1 MPCHRLVRT
10 AIALLTVFLLVH
22 VPFQGVAAASQ
33 SPKTYYVDV
42 ATGDNSRTEL
52 QARDPATPW
61 KTIKMALGVAVTSDT
76 VIVQAGTYTE
86 NVESKHDGTSDK
98 PITLKA
104 NGNVLIQ
111 APPGTPPGTPGFF
124 ISHNHTIIDGFT
136 VSGWT
141 TGLRLGAHDG
151 GDGPVAG
158 IIVRNNR
165 STNNS
170 LNGIQ
175 FVNAVGCIAEFNI
188 ASNNGSNGISYSGN
202 SGVIHGNTANGNGQF
217 GIYVKDGV
225 DHQVWDNTA
234 TGNIVANL
242 KIQGAT
248 IPPPGTSLP
257 PGQRTFY
264 VNPSQGDDTR
274 EDWRAQNPLTP
285 WKTIKRALGDAVS
298 TNGAIP
304 GEAIVLQ
311 PGTYPESVESIR
323 DGLADTPI
331 TIKAQIP
338 GTAIIQPPSGPGF
351 FIAHNHHVLEGLLV
365 VGGINAIQIGPYKN
379 TNGTVTGG
387 IVRNTTVRNA
397 TGVGIRFINAINGT
411 VMHSVITK
419 NGREGISYSG
429 NGATIFN
436 NLIIKNGRTLAS
448 AYGLTLING
457 EQHQIVNN
465 TVYGNLNGGVR
476 LGTSNTVPVFSTVVN
491 NIIVQ
496 NRGSGG
502 AADPAVGVR
511 EPSGSNYLGRAT
523 LDYNIVYGNPTNYEL
538 SNAKLTLPGPH
549 SIRLSPIFVD
559 AVREDFRLGRVQ
571 TGQIADSPAINAG
584 SDTAENLGLAGRT
597 AFTDKLPDTGT
608 IDLGYHP
615 TLLYVAEGTTTIG
628 QATLTFDQA
637 GQSFTFAANLKAGLG
652 NDGIETGTEFVQ
664 VSFGGYQCFFPA
676 ANFVRSGSGW
686 VYNGNGVVASPPIT
700 VAAASLE
707 ELPDGSVNVSIQTTG
722 LAFEALISTSMGIA
736 LQIGDD
742 FGSAL
747 VNFRGTLQYP

>member
-1 MPCHRLVRT
+1 MPCHRLFRT
-10 AIALLTVFLLVH
+10 AIVLLTVCLLVH
-22 VPFQGVAAASQ
+22 APFQGVAAASH
-33 SPKTYYVDV
+33 SPKTYYVD
-42 ATGDNSRTEL
+42 AAIGDDSHSEL
-52 QARDPATPW
+52 QARDPSTPW
-61 KTIKMALGVAVTSDT
+61 KTIKMALGVAIASDT

-86 NVESKHDGTSDK
+86 NIESKHDGTSTN
-98 PITLKA
+98 PITIKA
-104 NGNVLIQ
+104 NGTVLIQ

-124 ISHNHTIIDGFT
+124 VSHNHTIIDGFSF
-136 VSGWT
+136 SGWT
-141 TGLRLGAHDG
+141 TGLRLGAHDN

-165 STNNS
+165 STNNTV
-170 LNGIQ
+170 NGIQ
-175 FVNAVGCIAEFNI
+175 FVNAVGCVAEFNI

-202 SGVIHGNTANGNGQF
+202 SGVIHGNTANSNGQF
-217 GIYVKDGV
+217 GIYVKDGI

-234 TGNIVANL
+234 TGNTGANL
-242 KIQGAT
+242 KIQGTT
-248 IPPPGTSLP
+248 IPPPGTSQP

-264 VNPSQGDDTR
+264 INPSLGDDTR

-331 TIKAQIP
+331 TIKAKTP

-365 VGGINAIQIGPYKN
+365 VGGVSAIQIGPYKN
-379 TNGTVTGG
+379 TNGPVTGG
-387 IVRNTTVRNA
+387 IVRHTTVRNA
-397 TGVGIRFINAINGT
+397 TGVGIRFINAVNGT

-429 NGATIFN
+429 SGATIFN
-436 NLIIKNGRTLAS
+436 NLVIKNGRALAS
-448 AYGLTLING
+448 AYGITLING
-457 EQHQIVNN
+457 ELHQIVNN
-465 TVYGNLNGGVR
+465 TIYGNLNGGVR
-476 LGTSNTVPVFSTVVN
+476 LSTSNNIPVFSTVVN

-496 NRGSGG
+496 N
-502 AADPAVGVR
+502 PIGVR
-511 EPSGSNYLGRAT
+511 EPSGSNYTGRAT
-523 LDYNIVYGNPTNYEL
+523 LDYNIVYANATNYEL
-538 SNAKLTLPGPH
+538 SNAKLTLPGPN
-549 SIRLSPIFVD
+549 SIRSSPLFVD
-559 AVREDFRLGRVQ
+559 TAREDFRLGRVH
-571 TGQIADSPAINAG
+571 TGQVADSPAINAG
-584 SDTAENLGLAGRT
+584 SDTSENWGLAGRT

-615 TLLYVAEGTTTIG
+615 TLLYVAEGATTIG
-628 QATLTFDQA
+628 QATLTFDQE
-637 GQSFTFAANLKAGLG
+637 GQSFTFAGNLKAGLG

-664 VSFGGYQCFFPA
+664 VAFGGYQCFFPS

-747 VNFRGTLQYP
+747 VNFHGTLEYP